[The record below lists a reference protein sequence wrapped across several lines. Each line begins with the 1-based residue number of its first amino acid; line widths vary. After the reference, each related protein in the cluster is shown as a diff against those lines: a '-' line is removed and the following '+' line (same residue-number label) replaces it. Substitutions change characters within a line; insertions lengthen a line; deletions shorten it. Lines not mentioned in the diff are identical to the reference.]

1 MFRKFA
7 VFHRKDNIKGVQE
20 LSTANLFNI
29 KKANFLPCDRDRSLS
44 VETSG
49 SIYDSP
55 AAEPERPKSGFTM
68 ISQIHQSRKFFHK
81 SRITVLIY
89 IRVR

>member
-44 VETSG
+44 VETEARFTKARRRSRNAQKI
-49 SIYDSP
+49 IYMYQLVASYFRDTP
-55 AAEPERPKSGFTM
+55 HCQG
-68 ISQIHQSRKFFHK
+68 
-81 SRITVLIY
+81 L
-89 IRVR
+89 